1 MNGKRIVI
9 VHQRAKLV
17 KILVIELLVIGYWL
31 LVICYLLLSYW
42 SKDSTIQQLN
52 DYTLNITHY
61 TQTFPIFQKIKK
73 ITYLCQYIKTK
84 SKNYGYQTTQ

>member
-1 MNGKRIVI
+1 MYFFK
-9 VHQRAKLV
+9 QF
-17 KILVIELLVIGYWL
+17 
-31 LVICYLLLSYW
+31 
-42 SKDSTIQQLN
+42 LN
-52 DYTLNITHY
+52 DYTLNIEHYTLHITHY

>member
-31 LVICYLLLSYW
+31 LVIGNWLLVIGNWLLVIGNWLLVICYLLLSYW
-42 SKDSTIQQLN
+42 SKDSTIQRFN
-52 DYTLNITHY
+52 N
-61 TQTFPIFQKIKK
+61 
-73 ITYLCQYIKTK
+73 
-84 SKNYGYQTTQ
+84 

>member
-31 LVICYLLLSYW
+31 FVIGYWLLVIGYWLLVIGNLLLSYW
-42 SKDSTIQQLN
+42 SKDSTIQRFN
-52 DYTLNITHY
+52 N
-61 TQTFPIFQKIKK
+61 
-73 ITYLCQYIKTK
+73 
-84 SKNYGYQTTQ
+84 